1 MDVTKCKTDKNSL
14 EVMISAK
21 KQEIVT
27 LNEMLENSKHDLAKL
42 QKQYERVFS
51 GK

>member
-1 MDVTKCKTDKNSL
+1 MNVTKCTTDKTNL

-21 KQEIVT
+21 KQEIAT

-42 QKQYERVFS
+42 QKQYERVLS